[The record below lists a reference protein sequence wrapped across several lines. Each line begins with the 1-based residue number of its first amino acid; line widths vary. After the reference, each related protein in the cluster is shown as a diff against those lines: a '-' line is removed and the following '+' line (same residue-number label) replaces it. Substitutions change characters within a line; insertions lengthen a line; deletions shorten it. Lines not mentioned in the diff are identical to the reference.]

1 MGTLTHTHTLTHSHT
16 HTTHTYVQTPLE
28 RVKTRFRTHTWL
40 WLEVVLEVV
49 GDVVVGVG
57 EGVCIGDGGRERG
70 EESDN
75 GRAPGQQASRRGEG
89 EAASETAV
97 VGVGRRL
104 SWCERMSGSGY
115 RRAEAQISQRALP
128 LPGAGPAVARDD
140 EGGSADHKQ
149 KCNQKRNKIV
159 AHGTKNNNE

>member
-1 MGTLTHTHTLTHSHT
+1 MGTLTHTHTLTHAHNT
-16 HTTHTYVQTPLE
+16 HV
-28 RVKTRFRTHTWL
+28 RTDTFGACQDSFSYAHMI
-40 WLEVVLEVV
+40 WLEVVWEVV